1 MAELAVVLGSQRASG
16 TKDISM
22 SGDPQTLDDDAER
35 EADRRADA
43 MKNQLRKDVD
53 SWSKARSEASP
64 GHIPVAT
71 KPASS
76 PVTRARKPR
85 QPAPAA
91 SQADPRSKPYRMSYD
106 GGTTAEYIQYMIDR
120 GAR

>member
-1 MAELAVVLGSQRASG
+1 
-16 TKDISM
+16 M
-22 SGDPQTLDDDAER
+22 SGDPETEDDDAER
-35 EADRRADA
+35 EADRQVDA

-64 GHIPVAT
+64 GHITVAT

-85 QPAPAA
+85 RPAPAA
-91 SQADPRSKPYRMSYD
+91 SQADTRSKPFRMAYD